1 LREKKE
7 EEMLTNVH
15 SKSGLQLW
23 LGLIMGIIFGFLLQ
37 KGGVTR
43 YEIIIDQLLLKD
55 FTVVKVMLSAVITGM
70 LGVHF
75 LKGRGR
81 VNLHI
86 KPGSAGATV
95 IGGLLFGI
103 GFGMLGYCPGTAAG
117 AAGQG
122 SLDALFG
129 GIVGMIIG
137 SGIFASLYPKLE
149 QGILKKGDFGDL
161 TLPGLF
167 KVENPWLVILP
178 VCIVLV
184 ALLYWLEKAGL

>member
-1 LREKKE
+1 
-7 EEMLTNVH
+7 
-15 SKSGLQLW
+15 
-23 LGLIMGIIFGFLLQ
+23 
-37 KGGVTR
+37 VTR